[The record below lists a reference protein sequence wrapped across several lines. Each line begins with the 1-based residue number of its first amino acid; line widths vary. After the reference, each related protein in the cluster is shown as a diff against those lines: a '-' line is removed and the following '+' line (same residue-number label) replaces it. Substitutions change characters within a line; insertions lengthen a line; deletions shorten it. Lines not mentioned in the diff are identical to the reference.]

1 MVFPM
6 ETSQTN
12 RLNLLTGK
20 SADTTLLDSAPDV
33 STDISVDT
41 DSSGGGCCG
50 GGSGGACACSSA
62 AAPAFDLSGSRGLM
76 APTIDAE
83 SSDAESTDTASGD
96 AASSAAPVRRSGI
109 PRISVTPTE
118 FLVTGMTCG
127 HCVASVRDEVGAVA
141 GVNSVEVVLKK
152 GGASRVTVISADPVD
167 VEAVRAAVEEAGY
180 QLV

>member
-20 SADTTLLDSAPDV
+20 SADTTLLDSGPDV
-33 STDISVDT
+33 SADISVDT

-50 GGSGGACACSSA
+50 GGSGGACACSSS
-62 AAPAFDLSGSRGLM
+62 AAPAFDLSGSRGLT
-76 APTIDAE
+76 ASA
-83 SSDAESTDTASGD
+83 SDAELSD
-96 AASSAAPVRRSGI
+96 AAAAPARRSGI
-109 PRISVTPTE
+109 PRI
-118 FLVTGMTCG
+118 
-127 HCVASVRDEVGAVA
+127 EVGAVA

-152 GGASRVTVISADPVD
+152 GGASRVTVTSADPVD
-167 VEAVRAAVEEAGY
+167 ADAVRTAVEEAGY

>member
-20 SADTTLLDSAPDV
+20 SADTALLDSGPDV
-33 STDISVDT
+33 SADISVDT
-41 DSSGGGCCG
+41 DLSGGGCCG
-50 GGSGGACACSSA
+50 GGSGGACACSSS
-62 AAPAFDLSGSRGLM
+62 AAPAFDLSGSRGLT
-76 APTIDAE
+76 ASAADAE
-83 SSDAESTDTASGD
+83 FSDAELSDAELSD
-96 AASSAAPVRRSGI
+96 AAAAPARRSGI

-152 GGASRVTVISADPVD
+152 GGASRVTVTSAGPVD
-167 VEAVRAAVEEAGY
+167 ADAVRTAVEEAGY

>member
-20 SADTTLLDSAPDV
+20 SADTTLLDSGPDI
-33 STDISVDT
+33 SADISVDT
-41 DSSGGGCCG
+41 DLSGGGCCG
-50 GGSGGACACSSA
+50 DGSAGACACSSS
-62 AAPAFDLSGSRGLM
+62 AAPAFDLSGSRGLT
-76 APTIDAE
+76 ASA
-83 SSDAESTDTASGD
+83 SDAELSDAELSD
-96 AASSAAPVRRSGI
+96 AAAAPARRSGI

-152 GGASRVTVISADPVD
+152 GGASRVTVTSADPVD
-167 VEAVRAAVEEAGY
+167 ADAVRTAVEEAGY

>member
-20 SADTTLLDSAPDV
+20 SADTTLLDSGPDI
-33 STDISVDT
+33 SADISVDT
-41 DSSGGGCCG
+41 DLSGGGCCG
-50 GGSGGACACSSA
+50 GGSAGACACSSS
-62 AAPAFDLSGSRGLM
+62 AAPAFDLSGSRGLT
-76 APTIDAE
+76 ASA
-83 SSDAESTDTASGD
+83 SDAELSDAELSD
-96 AASSAAPVRRSGI
+96 AAAAPARRSGI

-152 GGASRVTVISADPVD
+152 GGASRVTVTSADPVD
-167 VEAVRAAVEEAGY
+167 ADAVRTAVEEAGY

>member
-20 SADTTLLDSAPDV
+20 SADTTLLDSSA
-33 STDISVDT
+33 DISADIPA
-41 DSSGGGCCG
+41 DSDASEGGCCG
-50 GGSGGACACSSA
+50 GGSAGACACSSS
-62 AAPAFDLSGSRGLM
+62 AAPAFDLSGSRGLT
-76 APTIDAE
+76 ASA
-83 SSDAESTDTASGD
+83 SDAELSDAELSD
-96 AASSAAPVRRSGI
+96 AAAAPARRSGI

-152 GGASRVTVISADPVD
+152 GGASRVTVTSADPVD
-167 VEAVRAAVEEAGY
+167 ADAVRTAVEEAGY

>member
-20 SADTTLLDSAPDV
+20 SADTTLLDSGPDV
-33 STDISVDT
+33 SADISVDT

-50 GGSGGACACSSA
+50 GGSGGACACSSS
-62 AAPAFDLSGSRGLM
+62 AAPAFDLSGSRGLT
-76 APTIDAE
+76 ASA
-83 SSDAESTDTASGD
+83 SDAELSD
-96 AASSAAPVRRSGI
+96 AAAAPARRSGI

-152 GGASRVTVISADPVD
+152 GGASRVTVTSADPVD
-167 VEAVRAAVEEAGY
+167 ADAVRTAVEEAGY

>member
-20 SADTTLLDSAPDV
+20 SADTTLLDSGPDL

-41 DSSGGGCCG
+41 DSSGDGCCG

-62 AAPAFDLSGSRGLM
+62 AAPAFDLSGSRGLT
-76 APTIDAE
+76 ASASDAAL
-83 SSDAESTDTASGD
+83 SDAELSDAELSD
-96 AASSAAPVRRSGI
+96 AAPAPARRSGI

-167 VEAVRAAVEEAGY
+167 VDAVRVAVEEAGY

>member
-12 RLNLLTGK
+12 HLNLLTGK
-20 SADTTLLDSAPDV
+20 SADTTLLDSGPDV
-33 STDISVDT
+33 SADISVDT

-62 AAPAFDLSGSRGLM
+62 AAPAFDLSGSRGLT
-76 APTIDAE
+76 ASA
-83 SSDAESTDTASGD
+83 SDAELSDAELSDAELSD
-96 AASSAAPVRRSGI
+96 AAAAPARRSGI

-152 GGASRVTVISADPVD
+152 GGASRVTVTSAGPVD
-167 VEAVRAAVEEAGY
+167 ADAVRTAVEEAGY